1 MTFWMCT
8 TSIACSPGRY
18 RLQPRQ
24 KLWEAHFHY
33 TTANANARRFAKGH
47 LKFPEAMG
55 RDERLQRAQASA
67 ERCQVYRGDLRLD
80 QIEGLIPF
88 PAS

>member
-55 RDERLQRAQASA
+55 RDERLQRS
-67 ERCQVYRGDLRLD
+67 DLRLD
-80 QIEGLIPF
+80 QIEDLIPF